1 MRPAR
6 ILFEICR
13 TGALLFV
20 CFCWTRCA
28 TKPESSPAFQEQ
40 NEADLVV
47 NFQSWNAISFLKPDI
62 TGTGGVTFRPK
73 TFTKQAVVKLVHTL
87 QIRTNFVVVVLDRQ
101 YSAGARASM
110 MDEIQAFFEGVRFQR
125 VAIQDGAAWN
135 RTEGLRI
142 VRDTGAKQM
151 L

>member
-28 TKPESSPAFQEQ
+28 TKPESSPAVQQQ
-40 NEADLVV
+40 NKADLVV

-73 TFTKQAVVKLVHTL
+73 TFTKQAGRKVSA
-87 QIRTNFVVVVLDRQ
+87 
-101 YSAGARASM
+101 YSANSN
-110 MDEIQAFFEGVRFQR
+110 E
-125 VAIQDGAAWN
+125 
-135 RTEGLRI
+135 LR
-142 VRDTGAKQM
+142 RSSPGSA
-151 L
+151 